1 MARLI
6 LPPEEELQP
15 RVEEPP
21 REVLRPQSINQIG
34 IRSEVKR

>member
-1 MARLI
+1 
-6 LPPEEELQP
+6 
-15 RVEEPP
+15 VEEPP